1 MKATNNPD
9 MMQWIRVKREQI
21 YGSSQVLLVVLWLIP
36 ALNLGSCLHSAYSG
50 HKVSIS
56 VWDKEKM
63 CIYFEL
69 SAILFK
75 NPGCIWSPVKIRKDC
90 TNLVCIVV
98 REWSRF
104 WKKKIFFSVKRQ
116 FWVLAWDDL
125 ALHCWENVM
134 ENREEW
140 VHLELN
146 F

>member
-9 MMQWIRVKREQI
+9 MMQWIRVKLEQI

-36 ALNLGSCLHSAYSG
+36 ALNLKLSPFCLFWTQSSHFCLG
-50 HKVSIS
+50 Q
-56 VWDKEKM
+56 EKNM

-116 FWVLAWDDL
+116 FWVLAWDYP

-140 VHLELN
+140 VHPELN